1 MFHSNETSSLQQP
14 DMRPCKRTSSRRQG
28 VKSGVIRRS
37 RLEEQRQLPGRR
49 SSGEVLIQP
58 PPTPNMGSV
67 AAALADLDFTG
78 TYTVVEAA
86 EILQVTKDKT
96 YDLIHTSLIPYVQVG
111 KQYRVGRFA
120 LWAHINGLQSAELV
134 EQVMRS
140 FVRQHCCRADQC
152 GQA

>member
-1 MFHSNETSSLQQP
+1 MDCKAVARPRQRTLLMPGASSPSALSTPERRMPP
-14 DMRPCKRTSSRRQG
+14 DSVLPWN
-28 VKSGVIRRS
+28 SGND
-37 RLEEQRQLPGRR
+37 PAG
-49 SSGEVLIQP
+49 
-58 PPTPNMGSV
+58 M
-67 AAALADLDFTG
+67 AALGASMEALDFRG

-96 YDLIHTSLIPYVQVG
+96 YDLIHTGLIPYVQVG
-111 KQYRVGRFA
+111 RQYRVGRFA

>member
-1 MFHSNETSSLQQP
+1 MDCKAVARPRQRTLLMPGASSPSALSTPERRMPP
-14 DMRPCKRTSSRRQG
+14 DS
-28 VKSGVIRRS
+28 V
-37 RLEEQRQLPGRR
+37 LPWNSKGNDPA
-49 SSGEVLIQP
+49 G
-58 PPTPNMGSV
+58 MV
-67 AAALADLDFTG
+67 ALGASMEALDFRG

-96 YDLIHTSLIPYVQVG
+96 YDLIHTGLIPYVQVG
-111 KQYRVGRFA
+111 RQYRVGRFA

>member
-14 DMRPCKRTSSRRQG
+14 DMRPCKRTSSSRQG
-28 VKSGVIRRS
+28 ATSGVTRRS
-37 RLEEQRQLPGRR
+37 RLEEQRQRPGRR
-49 SSGEVLIQP
+49 SSGDVLIQP
-58 PPTPNMGSV
+58 QPTPNAGSV

-96 YDLIHTSLIPYVQVG
+96 YDLIHTGLFPYVQVG

-120 LWAHINGLQSAELV
+120 LWAHINGLQSAELL
-134 EQVMRS
+134 EQIMRS
-140 FVRQHCCRADQC
+140 FVRQHCCRAGQC

>member
-1 MFHSNETSSLQQP
+1 MHSNETSSLQQP

-28 VKSGVIRRS
+28 ATSGVIHRS

-58 PPTPNMGSV
+58 QPAPNVGSV
-67 AAALADLDFTG
+67 AAAMADLDFTG

-86 EILQVTKDKT
+86 EILQVTKDKV
-96 YDLIHTSLIPYVQVG
+96 YDLIHTGLIPYVQVG

-120 LWAHINGLQSAELV
+120 LWAHINGLQSAELI